1 MKSVET
7 YSGFKSREYH
17 VPSVVDVYQNLNTG
31 GLSVRGVEEHRGLV
45 IDHVDCVSLSE
56 CVFLVSDSG
65 RKRVIE
71 TGVKNVHAY
80 VRGSLQSFEYTEY
93 DIGIRYNPFKN
104 ASFATEEGSPVGHAD
119 SVSICVTDHDSRFTA
134 SNARS

>member
-17 VPSVVDVYQNLNTG
+17 VPSVVDVYRNLNTG

-80 VRGSLQSFEYTEY
+80 VRGSLQSFEYTALDTE
-93 DIGIRYNPFKN
+93 IHYNPFQN
-104 ASFATEEGSPVGHAD
+104 ASFVTDKGAPVNHAD
-119 SVSICVTDHDSRFTA
+119 SASISVIDKKSRFTA
-134 SNARS
+134 SGVSG